1 MGRAG
6 LRPGFGHQTHKR
18 FAMASPEP
26 HSIPVE
32 IRNRS
37 AALLHKAADYLQ
49 GFLAGMAGL
58 WVFGP
63 RWAGMLA
70 LYLVHPVVGRL
81 WLGRTFSCGPFRVRL
96 GYCDLHALMN
106 LFRDYDIPLLR
117 RVLPTA
123 ELVID
128 AGANIGAFSY
138 LIRSLHPTIPII
150 ALEPEESNY
159 RFLVSQPFATRVDCR
174 QMAIGPRSGRARL
187 LVGENSVSHRV
198 AFADQGDVSISS
210 LESLVAGKTILKLDI
225 EGGERA
231 VLAAGLPAEVVC
243 LVMEWHFSDSP
254 RPLLPLGDL
263 RLTLRT
269 LYGLTTWSW
278 VRTSPRS
285 SDNV

>member
-1 MGRAG
+1 MAPRKTTFDLIEVRNDSAGLLPKVVDHLQGFCAGLAG
-6 LRPGFGHQTHKR
+6 LRF
-18 FAMASPEP
+18 
-26 HSIPVE
+26 I
-32 IRNRS
+32 
-37 AALLHKAADYLQ
+37 
-49 GFLAGMAGL
+49 
-58 WVFGP
+58 GP
-63 RWAGMLA
+63 RWAWMLA
-70 LYLVHPVVGRL
+70 LYIVHPIIGRL
-81 WLGRTFSCGPFRVRL
+81 WPGCTLSCGAFRVRL

-106 LFRDYDIPLLR
+106 LFRDYDISLLR
-117 RVLPTA
+117 RLLPTA

-128 AGANIGAFSY
+128 AGANIGGFSY

-150 ALEPEESNY
+150 ALEPEESNFQ
-159 RFLVSQPFATRVDCR
+159 FLMGQPFATTVDCR
-174 QMAIGPRSGRARL
+174 QVAIGPRSGRARL
-187 LVGENSVSHRV
+187 LIGENSVSHRV

-231 VLAAGLPAEVVC
+231 VLAAGLPAEVACV
-243 LVMEWHFSDSP
+243 VMEWHFSESP
-254 RPLLPLGDL
+254 RPLLPPGDL